1 MDREINERAVISTG
15 AQRQEVFHS
24 NGGAAKLTVCVC
36 VCVSAFAHSTCVC
49 VHACI
54 CAFACLC
61 LNNRGKKRE
70 AEKDR
75 KTLRRTVVIM
85 CVYKAAVYMVFLLSG
100 RACRQRLGIDF

>member
-1 MDREINERAVISTG
+1 MKGQSFPLVPRDKRSFTVTAVLPNS
-15 AQRQEVFHS
+15 
-24 NGGAAKLTVCVC
+24 LCVCVC

-61 LNNRGKKRE
+61 LDNRKKKKRE

-85 CVYKAAVYMVFLLSG
+85 CVYKATVYMGFFFYQG
-100 RACRQRLGIDF
+100 GHADRD